1 MVLRLAVLEEQQGLL
16 VAFLRLA
23 IIEERQRLPGRQYK
37 LFAQALAKEQRVV
50 LVLAARAVNY
60 TRSYTDIGPLLATGV
75 DALSDASCR
84 VACNGHR
91 RQS

>member
-1 MVLRLAVLEEQQGLL
+1 MVLRLAVLEEQQRLL
-16 VAFLRLA
+16 VAFLRLV
-23 IIEERQRLPGRQYK
+23 IIEEQQRPPGRQYK
-37 LFAQALAKEQRVV
+37 PFVQALAKEQRVV
-50 LVLAARAVNY
+50 LVLAARAVN
-60 TRSYTDIGPLLATGV
+60 YTDIGPLLATGV